1 MDHRLKWVFCGR
13 VQKWQDIIKE
23 VKFLQK
29 LRHPNTIEYRGCYL
43 KEHTAWVCI
52 LVSCSQD
59 AKTFVLQ
66 KVIHNNVTVCVLS
79 FSWWWSTVLAQPQIS
94 LKVSSTTDVFFFIRV
109 RFFFSFSHLIFS
121 LLSVSHPFS
130 SQKATAGNR
139 NSCYHPWCAA
149 GTSISP
155 LSQHDSQVTTVFFSS
170 DLLLS
175 LEQKIWTCFIWSEF
189 WASVMKFELDV
200 FFCRDVKAGNI
211 LLTEPGQVKLG
222 DFGSASIVSPANSFV
237 GTPYWWASLLVTFK
251 WTLYFGLGV
260 FIFLFLINSK

>member
-66 KVIHNNVTVCVLS
+66 KVIHNNMTVCVLS

-94 LKVSSTTDVFFFIRV
+94 LKVSSTTDVFFLLECD
-109 RFFFSFSHLIFS
+109 FFFLSVIWFFPFS
-121 LLSVSHPFS
+121 LSHTLSVHKKPLQEIEIAAITHGALQGLAYLHSHNMIHRWPQS
-130 SQKATAGNR
+130 SFPQ
-139 NSCYHPWCAA
+139 
-149 GTSISP
+149 
-155 LSQHDSQVTTVFFSS
+155 
-170 DLLLS
+170 
-175 LEQKIWTCFIWSEF
+175 TCF
-189 WASVMKFELDV
+189 WA
-200 FFCRDVKAGNI
+200 
-211 LLTEPGQVKLG
+211 
-222 DFGSASIVSPANSFV
+222 
-237 GTPYWWASLLVTFK
+237 
-251 WTLYFGLGV
+251 
-260 FIFLFLINSK
+260 